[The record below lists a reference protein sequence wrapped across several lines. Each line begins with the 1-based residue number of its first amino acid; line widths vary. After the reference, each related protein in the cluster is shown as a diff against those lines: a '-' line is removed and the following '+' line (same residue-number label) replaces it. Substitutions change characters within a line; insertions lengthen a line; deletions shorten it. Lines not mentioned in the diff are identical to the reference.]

1 MKNVIPEALIGNPAK
16 HHEHGLYRKNK
27 MNTSLANIPIL
38 TLLIIIPLIGAA
50 TIMCLSSENKDGI
63 RSTTLGVS
71 VINFIASLALLIDF
85 DVATHKMQFVENSAW
100 IPGIGAQYHLGI
112 DGISLLLVLLTT
124 FIAAISILCSWSAIE
139 ERVKEY
145 MVFLMILEA
154 GMIGV
159 FVSLDMVLFFL
170 FWEIGLVPMYF
181 LIGIWGGKRKLYASI
196 KFFLYTLFGSVF
208 MLAGILALYLAHGKA
223 TGVYTFDLLKLYE
236 VHYAYNLQWWVFLAF
251 FLGFAIKVPLFPFH
265 TWLPDA
271 HVEAPTAGSV
281 ILAGVLL
288 KMGTYGF
295 VRFSLPLLPDASR
308 AWSPFVIT
316 ISVIGIVY
324 GAFLAIA
331 QTDIKKMVAYS
342 SVSHLGVVMAGIFA
356 MNQMGIDGGV
366 IQMIN
371 HGIST
376 GGLFLVIGMIYER
389 RHTREMAEFGGLSK
403 VMPAFAAFTII
414 IALSSI
420 ALPGTNGFIGEL
432 FVLIGL
438 FKYGILPGAV
448 AVIGIVA
455 GPVYILGMCQKVI
468 FGKVTRPENLGL
480 KDVNAREAF
489 ILLSIAVLI
498 FWIGIFPGH
507 FMRYSNASTAHLVEV
522 VNKNRPTNASA
533 AHQAAIEAGAEPHA
547 AGTQAYNAEAKKGEA
562 RR

>member
-1 MKNVIPEALIGNPAK
+1 M
-16 HHEHGLYRKNK
+16 
-27 MNTSLANIPIL
+27 TNIPIL
-38 TLLIIIPLIGAA
+38 TLLIIIPLIGAGA
-50 TIMCLSSENKDGI
+50 LMLLSSENKDGI
-63 RSTTLGVS
+63 RSTAFGVG
-71 VINFIASLALLIDF
+71 VINFVVSLSLLLGF
-85 DVATHKMQFVENSAW
+85 DVTTHEMQFVEKAEW

-124 FIAAISILCSWSAIE
+124 FIAAISIVCSWSAVE

-145 MVFLMILEA
+145 MVFILILEA
-154 GMIGV
+154 GMVGV
-159 FVSLDMVLFFL
+159 FVTLDMALFFL

-181 LIGIWGGKRKLYASI
+181 LIGIWGGKRKLYANI
-196 KFFLYTLFGSVF
+196 KFFIYTLFGSVF
-208 MLAGILALYLAHGKA
+208 MLAGIIALYYAHGGI
-223 TGVYTFDLLKLYE
+223 TGEYTFNILKLYE
-236 VHYAYNLQWWVFLAF
+236 VGYPYNLQWWVFLAF

-308 AWSPFVIT
+308 AWAPFVIT

-324 GAFLAIA
+324 GGMLAMA
-331 QTDIKKMVAYS
+331 QKDIKKLVAYS

-356 MNQMGIDGGV
+356 MNQHGLDGGV

-389 RHTREMAEFGGLSK
+389 RHTREMDEFGGLSK

-420 ALPGTNGFIGEL
+420 ALPGTNGFVGEL
-432 FVLIGL
+432 FVLIGV
-438 FKYGILPGAV
+438 FKYGIVPGAV

-455 GPVYILGMCQKVI
+455 GPIYMLGMCQRVI
-468 FGKVTRPENLGL
+468 FGHLTRQENRAL
-480 KDVNAREAF
+480 KDVNAREAL
-489 ILLSIAVLI
+489 ILLSIAVFI
-498 FWIGIFPGH
+498 FWIGVFPGH
-507 FMRYSNASTAHLVEV
+507 FMRYTASSTAHIVEV
-522 VNKNRPTNASA
+522 VSGKDGMPGAGSGKREVKDFTANRLP
-533 AHQAAIEAGAEPHA
+533 QPIPL
-547 AGTQAYNAEAKKGEA
+547 KGET
-562 RR
+562 R